1 MGPYQ
6 AFKWGPTRALGG
18 LGRSVIN
25 FQGAGEQANFF
36 AVSGKR
42 DLKKS
47 IKGSWGNGYFSFRD
61 RKVRSFPG

>member
-6 AFKWGPTRALGG
+6 GFGG

-36 AVSGKR
+36 CGFR
-42 DLKKS
+42 EE
-47 IKGSWGNGYFSFRD
+47 GSEEKHERELGEWLFFFQGQEG
-61 RKVRSFPG
+61 